1 MFLRVQIMSNRNNRP
16 SFWELVEASIVAD
29 LLVSLASIFLAFI
42 GSVVCW
48 GLFLVVLFIVL
59 L

>member
-1 MFLRVQIMSNRNNRP
+1 MSRRDRP
-16 SFWELVEASIVAD
+16 SFWDLIEASIVAD
-29 LLVSLASIFLAFI
+29 LLMSLAPIVLAFI

-48 GLFLVVLFIVL
+48 VLFLIVLFIVL

>member
-1 MFLRVQIMSNRNNRP
+1 MSRRPDRP

-29 LLVSLASIFLAFI
+29 LLVSLGPIVLAFI

-48 GLFLVVLFIVL
+48 VLFLIVLFIVL